1 MTSIHS
7 RLSSLLRLLLLI
19 AVMAMSGPS
28 QAASPSRLYFD
39 HYNDRVGL
47 TSNSVSYIIQDSQ
60 GFIWVATKDGL
71 NRLDGFNFR
80 HINTDDRESCSSVT
94 TLYEDAD
101 GLIWV
106 GAHNGVF
113 IYDPVTEH
121 LKKFNVPRPNGNVIT
136 QQVIQF
142 LPDKEG
148 NILMVVDSDGVY
160 SYNKESQ
167 KLSTLYHSDS
177 IKVNQAVFDPFGR
190 LWIGTFGQ
198 GLFYSDDRLKTLK
211 RFDLEADNDTNS
223 AIISD
228 LKINGDKLY
237 VATERYGVI
246 SIDITN
252 NRQKRIFIDD
262 QNGQV
267 TYVRQLMFDSQGL
280 LYIASENGVFV
291 YDLLKGEIT
300 NHLTHNIFDRYSI
313 SDNAV
318 YALLCDREGGIWV
331 GSYFGGLDYADTG
344 RMKFDK
350 YYPANTLNTLTGQR
364 VRELCMDTVTG
375 LLYVGT
381 EDHGLNSF
389 DPKTGQFAPIE
400 GITSNNVHGL
410 CIDNRKLLIGTFSQG
425 LKIKNLNTG
434 AIQTYTTAQGLLSDF
449 VFSIKRTMNGE
460 IVIGTMG
467 GLQIFD
473 PATETFQ
480 TVPEFAN
487 IFIYDILE
495 DLKGNLWVATYD
507 HGLYQRPAA
516 HTDWIRYQWNPADV
530 NSIPS
535 DKVYGLY
542 QDSDGMIWVMTQD
555 GLCTYNPADSSF
567 RQDYLG
573 SDRVRGVVYQVI
585 DDDYG
590 RLWLTTNHGLY
601 CLDRKTGNLR
611 RFSTSGGLPT
621 NQFNYRSSLKGDD
634 GKLYFGTIEGLVG
647 FQPLGFNFDT
657 RSISPIIDELYLNGR
672 LTLPEDA
679 DSPLEKSITQTK
691 ELKLKSHQNSIG
703 FKIVSLLY
711 SSLGEQSIMYKLEG
725 FDKEWHH
732 VPLAEALLSYSNLDY
747 GKYILKVASSNEDG
761 TMAEEPLE
769 LKITISAPFYLT
781 WWAKLIYILLT
792 IGIICV
798 IFWLYRR
805 NSQLNNQRYL
815 ENYTAEK
822 EREAYDSK
830 INFFTNVAH
839 EIRTPLT
846 LIKVPLDCMSK
857 SLSINKNADVKENL
871 DVINLNVDRLLLL
884 ANQLLDF
891 RKMEDG
897 KFQIKKQTVD
907 VTEII
912 NSVLTRFRPTIESS
926 GKTLEVSLPEQP
938 VIAYA
943 DSEAI
948 TKIISNL
955 FTNAI
960 KYGKTFIT
968 LSLTA
973 APDAFSITIANDGE
987 VVAPEKREEIF
998 TLFMRLEN
1006 NKNIPGTGLGLA
1018 YARSL
1023 AQMHGGSLAMT
1034 DNLQI
1039 NEFVL
1044 TIPLAH
1050 AAEGR
1055 KDEEEANPQN
1065 LEQMIKANSQA
1076 VTILLADDNIEM
1088 LTFLERRLIASG
1100 YKVIKASDGRMA
1112 LDLLESEYV
1121 DIVVSDV
1128 MMPEI
1133 DGIEL
1138 LERIK
1143 SDVNYSHIP
1152 VILLTAK
1159 TRMEDKVSG
1168 LDSGAD
1174 AYIEKP
1180 FAIEYL
1186 IANITMLL
1194 RNRERIR
1201 QRLERMPYKKAAG
1214 KTLNKVDEEF
1224 LTKIN
1229 DIIQA
1234 NFNNPDFSME
1244 DVIAN
1249 MGMSRTSFYR
1259 KIKGMLDLNP
1269 NEYIKI
1275 ERLKRAAQLF
1285 EEGHTS
1291 VSEVCYMVGFSS
1303 PGYFTK
1309 CFQKQFGLSPR
1320 DYITNHTTKKPA
1332 TDD

>member
-1 MTSIHS
+1 MS
-7 RLSSLLRLLLLI
+7 RNRCRIIWSLRICLLI
-19 AVMAMSGPS
+19 VIVSLSDIICAV
-28 QAASPSRLYFD
+28 SPSRLYFD
-39 HYNDRVGL
+39 HYNDRNGL
-47 TSNSVSYIIQDSQ
+47 TSNSVSYILQDRQ

-71 NRLDGFNFR
+71 NRLDGFSFR
-80 HINTDDRESCSSVT
+80 HIDTGDRESCSFVT
-94 TLYEDAD
+94 TIFEDND

-106 GAHNGVF
+106 GAHDGAF
-113 IYDPVTEH
+113 IYDPATEH
-121 LKKFNVPRPNGNVIT
+121 IRKLKVPRADGTCIT
-136 QQVIQF
+136 QPVIQF
-142 LPDKEG
+142 LSDKEG
-148 NILMVVDSDGVY
+148 NILLIVDSDGIY
-160 SYNKESQ
+160 SYNKNEERLIS
-167 KLSTLYHSDS
+167 LYHSNT
-177 IKVNQAVFDPFGR
+177 IKVNQAIYDPMGR

-198 GLFYSDDRLKTLK
+198 GLFYTDDDLKTL
-211 RFDLEADNDTNS
+211 RQFSLDADNTNT

-228 LKINGDKLY
+228 LKINGDQLY
-237 VATERYGVI
+237 VATERLGI
-246 SIDITN
+246 LAIDINTD
-252 NRQKRIFIDD
+252 RQKGIFIDD
-262 QNGQV
+262 HNGQA
-267 TYVRQLMFDSQGL
+267 TYMRQIMFDGQGL
-280 LYIASENGVFV
+280 LYIASENGIFV
-291 YDLLKGEIT
+291 YDLLKGEVAH
-300 NHLTHNIFDRYSI
+300 HLTHNIFDRYSI

-318 YALLCDREGGIWV
+318 YALLCDREGGIWA

-350 YYPANTLNTLTGQR
+350 YYPDNSRNALAGQR
-364 VRELCMDTVTG
+364 VRELCKDAATG
-375 LLYVGT
+375 LIYVGT
-381 EDHGLNSF
+381 EDHGLNCF
-389 DPKTGQFAPIE
+389 NPETGIFSPVE
-400 GITSNNVHGL
+400 GIGSKNVHAL
-410 CIDNRKLLIGTFSQG
+410 CVDGRQLWIGTFSQG
-425 LKIKNLNTG
+425 LKIKNLDTG
-434 AIQTYTTAQGLLSDF
+434 AIKEYTAAHGLVNDY
-449 VFSIKRTMNGE
+449 VFAIKRTLNGE
-460 IVIGTMG
+460 IVLGTMG
-467 GLQIFD
+467 GLQIYDRTTDSFR
-473 PATETFQ
+473 Q
-480 TVPEFAN
+480 VPEFSN

-507 HGLYQRPAA
+507 HGLYMKPAA
-516 HTDWIRYQWNPADV
+516 QSGWRRFQWNSSDV

-535 DKVYGLY
+535 DKIYGIY
-542 QDSDGMIWVMTQD
+542 QDTEGVIWVMSQD

-567 RQDYLG
+567 GRDHLG
-573 SDRVRGVVYQVI
+573 IGRLKGVVYQVI

-601 CLDRKTGNLR
+601 CLDRKTGDLR
-611 RFSTSGGLPT
+611 RFSTAGGLPT

-634 GKLYFGTIEGLVG
+634 GRLYFGTIEGLVA
-647 FQPLGFNFDT
+647 FQPLGFNFCHRT
-657 RSISPIIDELYLNGR
+657 ISPVIAELYLHGR
-672 LTLPEDA
+672 RTLPEET
-679 DSPLEKSITQTK
+679 DSPLEKSITQTQV
-691 ELKLKSHQNSIG
+691 LNLKSYQNSIA
-703 FKIVSLLY
+703 FKIVSLKY
-711 SSLGEQSIMYKLEG
+711 SSLGEQSIVYKLEG
-725 FDKEWHH
+725 FDKDWHH
-732 VPLAEALLSYSNLDY
+732 VPLAEAFLSYPNLDY
-747 GKYILKVASSNEDG
+747 GTYTLKVASYNDAG
-761 TMAEEPLE
+761 TIDNDKLE
-769 LKITISAPFYLT
+769 LKITIATPWYLT
-781 WWAKLIYILLT
+781 WWAITIYIVMAIL
-792 IGIICV
+792 IVCV
-798 IFWLYRR
+798 IFWLFRR
-805 NSQLNNQRYL
+805 NSQLSNQRYL
-815 ENYTAEK
+815 ENYTVEK

-857 SLSINKNADVKENL
+857 SLAVNKDADIKENL

-897 KFQIKKQTVD
+897 KFQIKKQHAD
-907 VTEII
+907 VTAII
-912 NSVLTRFRPTIESS
+912 ETCLTRFRPTIEST
-926 GKTLEVSLPEQP
+926 GKKLRVTLPEKH
-938 VIAYA
+938 VEAYA
-943 DSEAI
+943 DSEAL

-960 KYGKTFIT
+960 KYGRSFIDI
-968 LSLTA
+968 SLVVTQ
-973 APDAFSITIANDGE
+973 DNFSIIISNDGE

-998 TLFMRLEN
+998 TLFTRLEN
-1006 NKNIPGTGLGLA
+1006 KKNIPGTGLGLA

-1023 AQMHGGSLAMT
+1023 AQMHGGTLAMT
-1034 DNLQI
+1034 DNLEI

-1044 TIPLAH
+1044 TIPLIR
-1050 AAEGR
+1050 EGEGE
-1055 KDEEEANPQN
+1055 KDEEEESARD
-1065 LEQMIKANSQA
+1065 LEQMIKANSQS

-1088 LTFLERRLIASG
+1088 LNFLERRLIASG

-1112 LDLLESEYV
+1112 LNLLGSEYV

-1128 MMPEI
+1128 MMPEV

-1138 LERIK
+1138 LEHIK

-1201 QRLERMPYKKAAG
+1201 ERLERMPYTKAAG

-1224 LTKIN
+1224 LSKIN
-1229 DIIQA
+1229 GIIQA
-1234 NFNNPDFSME
+1234 NFNNPEFSME
-1244 DVIAN
+1244 DVIASL
-1249 MGMSRTSFYR
+1249 GMSRTSFYR

-1285 EEGHTS
+1285 EEGYTS

-1309 CFQKQFGLSPR
+1309 CFQKQFGISPKEYLTR
-1320 DYITNHTTKKPA
+1320 HSKK
-1332 TDD
+1332 TDPEE